1 MTGPPWNHTRDVDN
15 LALPPKQPTYITVM
29 FTHAKYLLAHSKD
42 NVCSVQ
48 THENMK
54 YTTIHIKD
62 LNNAFVVTHRTPPA
76 RQPLAVKTF
85 YTKLIRFI

>member
-1 MTGPPWNHTRDVDN
+1 
-15 LALPPKQPTYITVM
+15 M

-48 THENMK
+48 TRENVK
-54 YTTIHIKD
+54 YTTIHSKD
-62 LNNAFVVTHRTPPA
+62 LNNVSVVTHPTPPA
-76 RQPLAVKTF
+76 RQSLALKTF